1 MKKPKNRIK
10 QLRNEHIPKLTQE
23 NLANEMGVTKL
34 TISRWE
40 NDESQIKPDK
50 VQRLADFF
58 DVSVSYLLGYSNINL
73 NNITHVGQGYFGTDL
88 NLIEKDRIEYMEK
101 LTKDIDLY
109 QNLYSNLT
117 EDDLKGGIIKVANFF
132 DSNVTHYEELLD
144 IYRYTLSKIELL
156 LFRSLTELHV
166 MQEGKIVNILSTSK
180 SNIKKKNQ

>member
-1 MKKPKNRIK
+1 MNRLK
-10 QLRNEHIPKLTQE
+10 ELRKEKKLTQKA
-23 NLANEMGVTKL
+23 LAEKL
-34 TISRWE
+34 KIPYRTIQNWE
-40 NDESQIKPDK
+40 NEEVQIKHDK
-50 VQRLADFF
+50 VQILADFF

-109 QNLYSNLT
+109 QNIYSNLT
-117 EDDLKGGIIKVANFF
+117 EGDLKGGIIKVANFF

-144 IYRYTLSKIELL
+144 IYRYALSKIELL

-180 SNIKKKNQ
+180 SNIKKNNQ